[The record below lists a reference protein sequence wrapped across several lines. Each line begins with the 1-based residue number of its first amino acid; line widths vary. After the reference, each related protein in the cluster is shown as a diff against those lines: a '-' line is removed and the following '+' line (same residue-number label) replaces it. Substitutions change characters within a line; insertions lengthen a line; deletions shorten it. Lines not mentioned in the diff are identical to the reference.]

1 MKFTY
6 RTVVEN
12 STYSHVDV
20 PHWLCTV
27 RERTGSIDV
36 WSLVVSGTRE
46 NNRIKRQCANRDKE
60 KKRQSNENE
69 KNARHVRSEDAAIY
83 LRFEVTKTVWN
94 VGDYLPW
101 IFSNTSMKI
110 SKVGNKKKQKQN
122 NVDHSSQLLLTQ
134 GVLCYSRRRK
144 KIASVRT
151 ERQRAYEFALA
162 RSQGWASLA
171 SQLFDIFLLK
181 HATVCCQEL
190 VPTKSPHIPQTL
202 HWPSSSASSMLY
214 SICVK
219 LPVVRRTVSL

>member
-1 MKFTY
+1 MNLKCPKALPSLLLYLAHNNYKVHPSSDTERTGESEVKFTY

-83 LRFEVTKTVWN
+83 LRFEVTKTV
-94 VGDYLPW
+94 
-101 IFSNTSMKI
+101 
-110 SKVGNKKKQKQN
+110 
-122 NVDHSSQLLLTQ
+122 
-134 GVLCYSRRRK
+134 
-144 KIASVRT
+144 
-151 ERQRAYEFALA
+151 
-162 RSQGWASLA
+162 
-171 SQLFDIFLLK
+171 
-181 HATVCCQEL
+181 
-190 VPTKSPHIPQTL
+190 
-202 HWPSSSASSMLY
+202 
-214 SICVK
+214 
-219 LPVVRRTVSL
+219 